1 MLSKKPK
8 ILIVDDTA
16 ENINVLIRVFEKTD
30 YQISFAPNGKKAL
43 ELISMEMPDLILLD
57 IMMPEMDG
65 FEVCKTIKAN
75 PETREIPIIFITAKD
90 ETEDIIK
97 GFSMGAVDYIVKPF
111 RAEEVCTRVQT
122 QIKNQAFQ
130 RELILKN
137 IRLMEMDKEVR
148 DKNQRLESLNEL
160 KDKFIGIA
168 AHDLRN
174 PLSSIKGFSEM
185 LQEDDLSAEDRK
197 EFVDMIYS
205 ISENMFALLND
216 LLDINLIESGKLNLV
231 LQNSN
236 LGELTKKQISINR
249 TIANKKNIK
258 IKFIDLGCVDSEFDY
273 DRISQVL
280 NNFLNNAIKFSP
292 RETTLRVKLSHLN
305 DFNKVEVIDE
315 GPGILQEE
323 QKKLFGEFQ
332 KLSPR
337 PTAGETST
345 GLGLAIAK
353 KIIIAHKGFIG
364 VKSETGHGSN
374 FFFTLPI

>member
-16 ENINVLIRVFEKTD
+16 ENINVLIRVFERTD

>member
-16 ENINVLIRVFEKTD
+16 ENINVLIRVFERTD

-90 ETEDIIK
+90 DTEDIIK